1 MILFPTSF
9 EVIFSRL
16 LSFDT
21 ECFRYFL
28 FDLLDVLGLLEKEVL
43 ESLFL
48 LLGVFEAELLE
59 EEDELEAFVEV
70 VELFLLLGHFVVG
83 SGGDCVLGKEGL
95 VVLDDGDAPGGE
107 GRELVFLS
115 LDDFIAGINAIG

>member
-1 MILFPTSF
+1 M
-9 EVIFSRL
+9 
-16 LSFDT
+16 FD
-21 ECFRYFL
+21 F
-28 FDLLDVLGLLEKEVL
+28 LDVLGLLEKEVL

-48 LLGVFEAELLE
+48 LLGVFEAELFE

-83 SGGDCVLGKEGL
+83 SGGDCVLGEEGL